1 MSAGDR
7 LNINTLKQFFTLINE
22 ILIFFWQ
29 ETTSVMLKLFM
40 C

>member
-22 ILIFFWQ
+22 ILIFFFGKR
-29 ETTSVMLKLFM
+29 LLL
-40 C
+40 